1 MKFKS
6 AADLRVGE
14 RGVIREFNLDELPV
28 KLLEM
33 GCLPGTELEVK
44 HLAPFNGPIYFR
56 MADYHIAI
64 RRDLAALIM
73 LEDTVEQVA

>member
-14 RGVIREFNLDELPV
+14 LGVIREFNLDELPV

-44 HLAPFNGPIYFR
+44 HVAPFNGPIYFR

-64 RRDLAALIM
+64 RRDLASLIL
-73 LEDTVEQVA
+73 LEDSVEHVA

>member
-1 MKFKS
+1 MRFKS

-14 RGVIREFNLDELPV
+14 RGVIRELSLDELPV

-44 HLAPFNGPIYFR
+44 HVAPFNGPIYFR
-56 MADYHIAI
+56 MADYHLAI
-64 RRDLAALIM
+64 RRELARLIL
-73 LEDTVEQVA
+73 LEDSVEDVA

>member
-1 MKFKS
+1 MRFKS

-14 RGVIREFNLDELPV
+14 RGVIREFSLDELPV

-33 GCLPGTELEVK
+33 GCLPGTELVVK
-44 HLAPFNGPIYFR
+44 HVAPFNGPIYFR

-64 RRDLAALIM
+64 RKDLAAMIL
-73 LEDTVEQVA
+73 LEDSVERVA

>member
-14 RGVIREFNLDELPV
+14 RGVIRDFSLDDLPV

-44 HLAPFNGPIYFR
+44 HIAPFNGPIYFR
-56 MADYHIAI
+56 MADYHLAI
-64 RRDLAALIM
+64 RKDLAEMIL
-73 LEDTVEQVA
+73 LEDSVEHVA

>member
-14 RGVIREFNLDELPV
+14 SGVIREFSLDELPV

-44 HLAPFNGPIYFR
+44 HVAPFNGPIYFR

-64 RRDLAALIM
+64 RRDLASLIL
-73 LEDTVEQVA
+73 LEDSVEHVA